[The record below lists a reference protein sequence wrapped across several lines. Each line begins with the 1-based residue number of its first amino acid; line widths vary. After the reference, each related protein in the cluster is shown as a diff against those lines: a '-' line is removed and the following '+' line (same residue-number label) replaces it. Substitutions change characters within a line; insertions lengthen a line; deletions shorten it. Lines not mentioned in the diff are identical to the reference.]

1 MSMFSSVILRVIQH
15 IIILARLTWFCPAT
29 GPIPVSAPA
38 QVLQDELNAL
48 WSIKP
53 DTVIVTMQQL
63 DEQSEYTI
71 TFNST
76 RGKKLKITM
85 GLFISLFMYA

>member
-1 MSMFSSVILRVIQH
+1 MVSHCITM
-15 IIILARLTWFCPAT
+15 LARLTHFCPAA

-38 QVLQDELNAL
+38 QVLQAELNAL

-53 DTVIVTMQQL
+53 DTVIVTKQQL
-63 DEQSEYTI
+63 DEQSQYTI

-76 RGKKLKITM
+76 RGKKVKVAI
-85 GLFISLFMYA
+85 GLAIHFFMHVWAN